1 MLVSYQREALGGI
14 KGAGTSWEQGAG
26 ERELRE
32 RSGAEGAEGEN

>member
-1 MLVSYQREALGGI
+1 MLVSYQREALWGI
-14 KGAGTSWEQGAG
+14 KGAGSREQGAG